1 VHRRPRAL
9 QRKAGEMA
17 LEGMSGTQRF
27 LAGAGKGMTDVA
39 RGVGQLFGAG
49 NQSAIDEARLHDA
62 ALTNSGAGM
71 AGDIA
76 GNVALTAIP
85 GIGAQGLLARG
96 TTALSPASDRSYG
109 RCSRFWGVT
118 WRSDNA
124 YGYGRDA
131 DWCRHRWSG
140 RRGWRRC

>member
-1 VHRRPRAL
+1 MADLAQLEAALVKADAAGDADGASVLAAEVRKMRASSTPGAL

-49 NQSAIDEARLHDA
+49 NQSDIDEARLHDA

-96 TTALSPASDRSYG
+96 TTALLPR
-109 RCSRFWGVT
+109 
-118 WRSDNA
+118 
-124 YGYGRDA
+124 
-131 DWCRHRWSG
+131 
-140 RRGWRRC
+140 